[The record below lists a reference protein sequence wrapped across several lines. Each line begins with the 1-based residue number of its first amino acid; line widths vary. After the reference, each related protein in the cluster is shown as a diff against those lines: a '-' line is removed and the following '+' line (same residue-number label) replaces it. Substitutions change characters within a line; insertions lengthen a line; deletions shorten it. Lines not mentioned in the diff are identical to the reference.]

1 MINAVRNTVL
11 YILNKDNNGY
21 MTPDEFNMYAKQ
33 AQLEL
38 FEQYFYDYSRSVKK
52 RNERYH
58 NSGFGDI
65 PKRIEEVIG
74 SFYKEDVLPYTDIV
88 TLPKFILPK
97 DSYWTKDVVYNNT
110 TLVDIVTGI
119 DAIKQLQLLDAAPDE
134 DYPIGVYYDN
144 DNNDSLFDPGIGFQ
158 GSDRAITIYPATI
171 DANVTCRYIRYPRDP
186 KWTYTTIVN
195 GDPVFNQSSS
205 SYQDFELPM
214 DDMENLVEMIL
225 GYAGVSIRDYP
236 VAEIAQSYAT
246 KEKQLEQ

>member
-74 SFYKEDVLPYTDIV
+74 SFYKEDVLPYTSIP
-88 TLPKFILPK
+88 TLPKFILPN
-97 DSYWTKDVVYNNT
+97 DSYWNKDVVYNGSVI
-110 TLVDIVTGI
+110 VDVVTGA
-119 DAIKQLQLLDAAPDE
+119 DALKQLQLLDASPDE

-144 DNNDSLFDPGIGFQ
+144 DNNDSLFNPGAGFLD
-158 GSDRAITIYPATI
+158 SDKAIVIYPLTI
-171 DANVTCRYIRYPRDP
+171 NSNVTCRYIRYPKDP
-186 KWTYTTIVN
+186 KWTYTTILN
-195 GDPVFNQSSS
+195 GEPVFNQSSS
-205 SYQDFELPM
+205 SYQDFELPL

-236 VAEIAQSYAT
+236 VTEVAQGYMAR
-246 KEKQLEQ
+246 EKQLEQ